1 MVKGEVKFFNDTKNY
16 GFIAPEDGNED
27 HFVHRSDVESGTLN
41 EGDEVE
47 FESVEGDK
55 GKKAINVEKV

>member
-1 MVKGEVKFFNDTKNY
+1 MKGEVKFFNETKNY
-16 GFIAPEDGNED
+16 GFIAPEDDGED
-27 HFVHRSDVESGTLN
+27 HFVHRSDVESGKLE

-55 GKKAINVEKV
+55 GKKAINVKKI